1 MLGSSLMSKQWRVDR
16 FHIAF
21 FIIAAGWIAIASFM
35 HNLWAYQMAEN
46 VRLREACAL
55 AKP

>member
-1 MLGSSLMSKQWRVDR
+1 MSKQWRVDR